1 MVKIEVEV
9 PPGMR
14 RCVGAPCSPRR
25 QHSSPPQRRNLA
37 AMTVRD
43 ATPHDLASIRV
54 FLRAY
59 VDEFWDRPFPRPEF
73 SPEYLATG
81 KVVVAEEA
89 GDVIGMAKGVL
100 HQGCG
105 HVSFI
110 YVRPGERGRGSGR
123 ALLRALCEWF
133 TAEDIAA
140 VTVGVDASN
149 PDGLAFWERLGFRE
163 FHRELTTA
171 IDAFRRRL

>member
-1 MVKIEVEV
+1 
-9 PPGMR
+9 MR
-14 RCVGAPCSPRR
+14 STVCS
-25 QHSSPPQRRNLA
+25 HQRRSLG

-43 ATPHDLASIRV
+43 ATQDDLASIQA

-59 VDEFWDRPFPRPEF
+59 LDEFWDRPYPRPEF

-105 HVSFI
+105 HISFI
-110 YVRPGERGRGSGR
+110 YVRPGERGRGGGR
-123 ALLRALCEWF
+123 ALLRRY
-133 TAEDIAA
+133 
-140 VTVGVDASN
+140 VS
-149 PDGLAFWERLGFRE
+149 GL
-163 FHRELTTA
+163 
-171 IDAFRRRL
+171 RRRMLTQ

>member
-1 MVKIEVEV
+1 
-9 PPGMR
+9 
-14 RCVGAPCSPRR
+14 
-25 QHSSPPQRRNLA
+25 
-37 AMTVRD
+37 MTARD
-43 ATPHDLASIRV
+43 ATRDDLPSIHA

-59 VDEFWDRPFPRPEF
+59 VDEFWDRPYPRPEF

-81 KVVVAEEA
+81 KVVVVEEA
-89 GDVIGMAKGVL
+89 GDVIGVAKGVL
-100 HQGCG
+100 HEGRG

-123 ALLRALCEWF
+123 ALLRVLCEWF
-133 TAEDIAA
+133 TAEDVAA

-171 IDAFRRRL
+171 LEALRRRL

>member
-1 MVKIEVEV
+1 
-9 PPGMR
+9 
-14 RCVGAPCSPRR
+14 
-25 QHSSPPQRRNLA
+25 
-37 AMTVRD
+37 
-43 ATPHDLASIRV
+43 
-54 FLRAY
+54 
-59 VDEFWDRPFPRPEF
+59 
-73 SPEYLATG
+73 
-81 KVVVAEEA
+81 VVVAEEA

-110 YVRPGERGRGSGR
+110 YVRPGERGRSGGR
-123 ALLRALCEWF
+123 ALLRALGEWF
-133 TAEDIAA
+133 TAEDVDA